1 MGILMRGRKESGD
14 IIRRKKEVILVHL
27 G

>member
-14 IIRRKKEVILVHL
+14 IIRRKKEVILVHF